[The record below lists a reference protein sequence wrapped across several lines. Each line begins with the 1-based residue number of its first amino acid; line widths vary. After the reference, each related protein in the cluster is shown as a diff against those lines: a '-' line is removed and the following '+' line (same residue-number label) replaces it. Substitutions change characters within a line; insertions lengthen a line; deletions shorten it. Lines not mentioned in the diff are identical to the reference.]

1 MTQKKFNDSLKKAKN
16 WDGKSRPSNK
26 AYDDNYDR
34 IFGQKEIEE
43 LDESLKQSIR
53 NKKERIFG
61 TNPIAK
67 AVRTPKFKSQ
77 VIKNKK
83 KDSYFDSKSVKE
95 MLDEMD

>member
-1 MTQKKFNDSLKKAKN
+1 MSKKNIKADN

-26 AYDDNYDR
+26 AYDESWNR
-34 IFGQKEIEE
+34 IFGKKETDE
-43 LDESLKQSIR
+43 LAESLKQSVANR
-53 NKKERIFG
+53 KERIFG